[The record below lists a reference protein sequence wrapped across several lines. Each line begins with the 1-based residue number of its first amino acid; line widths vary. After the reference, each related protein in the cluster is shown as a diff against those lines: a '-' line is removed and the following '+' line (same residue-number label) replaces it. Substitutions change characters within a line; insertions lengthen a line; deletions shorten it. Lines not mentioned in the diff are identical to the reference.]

1 MGCPLVTLTGET
13 FAHAWPRASCATPD
27 CPSLQGS
34 LDEYESRLVELA
46 ADADG
51 LASLRARLTA
61 LRATAPL
68 FDTPRFTRHL
78 ERAYA
83 RMAATSAASEMP
95 TAFDVEREP

>member
-1 MGCPLVTLTGET
+1 M
-13 FAHAWPRASCATPD
+13 AT
-27 CPSLQGS
+27 SIVRNAGLSELATGS

-78 ERAYA
+78 GRAYA